1 SGTLDTSGT
10 GAGQTGG
17 NIVVAGHHVG
27 LFDGHI
33 NASGDAG
40 GGTVLVGGGFQGNNP
55 AVPNAS
61 ATYMSANST
70 INVDAI
76 TNGNGGTAVLWST
89 DSTRAYGSI
98 TARGGAQGG
107 NGGLIETSGHWLDV
121 GGITINAGAPNGKS
135 GMWLLDPADV
145 TIGLPTANEDTGG
158 GVFTPSTGQSTAS
171 VS

>member
-121 GGITINAGAPNGKS
+121 AGIKVNAGAPNGKP
-135 GMWLLDPADV
+135 GTWLLDPADV
-145 TIGLPTANEDTGG
+145 TIGALTSGMPVAPVG
-158 GVFTPSTGQSTAS
+158 GVFAP
-171 VS
+171 